1 MNLYHLLYE
10 REGAPQT
17 FPEKC
22 GPKMLW
28 FLLRNEFWTLIGA
41 NVLFWLCCLPVVTI
55 PAALRALSR
64 VTVLLLR
71 DQPFDLWPEWKSAF
85 CAEFLRTTAIGA
97 GAAAV
102 GGLLVC
108 GIRFY
113 GLAMRENGLL
123 AAPMLLL
130 ALTLAVLVMA
140 LFSLF
145 PLLACS
151 ELKGSSLFRSAL
163 LLTLLRLPQNLAAL
177 ASIAA
182 LAGIYWLLYP
192 NTAVLLPS
200 LLFSLGAL
208 FAGMA
213 AWPGMAKYVFRLHET
228 GEASA

>member
-1 MNLYHLLYE
+1 
-10 REGAPQT
+10 
-17 FPEKC
+17 
-22 GPKMLW
+22 
-28 FLLRNEFWTLIGA
+28 
-41 NVLFWLCCLPVVTI
+41 
-55 PAALRALSR
+55 
-64 VTVLLLR
+64 
-71 DQPFDLWPEWKSAF
+71 
-85 CAEFLRTTAIGA
+85 
-97 GAAAV
+97 
-102 GGLLVC
+102 
-108 GIRFY
+108 
-113 GLAMRENGLL
+113 MRENGLL
-123 AAPMLLL
+123 AAPALLL
-130 ALTLAVLVMA
+130 ALTLAVLVRA

-163 LLTLLRLPQNLAAL
+163 LLALLRLPQNLAAL